1 MNDITVK
8 DFVRIMKK
16 LRSDDKLR
24 NTAMRLSKRV
34 DQLTKNNPKLKAL
47 AQTANDL
54 ELDDADDT
62 IASIILELTDMISKE
77 NIK

>member
-1 MNDITVK
+1 
-8 DFVRIMKK
+8 
-16 LRSDDKLR
+16 
-24 NTAMRLSKRV
+24 MRLSKRV